1 MQTDSFYLTFMQIV
15 ASWYSFSYKV
25 FSVLFAHVRWKPRI
39 MAGSL
44 APAIFT
50 VFHWSIQHARPV
62 QADCS
67 KFPSIS
73 LFRLSK
79 EQFWGSDW
87 NFKALTPASQY
98 STTCSAAE
106 SAAFCQV
113 FFVFWKFEQSRV
125 SFLGPRWD
133 IATTQNWW
141 HSSYRRR
148 ALIFSWPCADAFF
161 WGNGWMMTYAVN
173 PLYIIRSGS
182 ETIYESCKLKVPRF
196 WQVQLWPGRRGC
208 DEIISETSSCRFWCG
223 SSSFH
228 ILYDVFGWFHPG
240 LKNIFRIFWIT
251 VHPVDCCHCL
261 FDKWS

>member
-1 MQTDSFYLTFMQIV
+1 MQGQFKQIAASFPRFRYLDYPRNNFGAVIGISKHWLLLHNIQRHV
-15 ASWYSFSYKV
+15 QPRNRRH
-25 FSVLFAHVRWKPRI
+25 FAK
-39 MAGSL
+39 S
-44 APAIFT
+44 
-50 VFHWSIQHARPV
+50 
-62 QADCS
+62 
-67 KFPSIS
+67 
-73 LFRLSK
+73 
-79 EQFWGSDW
+79 
-87 NFKALTPASQY
+87 
-98 STTCSAAE
+98 
-106 SAAFCQV
+106 

-133 IATTQNWW
+133 IATTQDWL

-182 ETIYESCKLKVPRF
+182 QTIYESCKLKVPRF

-240 LKNIFRIFWIT
+240 LKNIFKIFWIT

>member
-113 FFVFWKFEQSRV
+113 FFRFLEVWAKSSIISGSKMRHSHDSKLVTQQLSTAGTYFFMAMCRCI
-125 SFLGPRWD
+125 FLGQWLNDD
-133 IATTQNWW
+133 ICGE
-141 HSSYRRR
+141 S
-148 ALIFSWPCADAFF
+148 F
-161 WGNGWMMTYAVN
+161 
-173 PLYIIRSGS
+173 
-182 ETIYESCKLKVPRF
+182 IYH
-196 WQVQLWPGRRGC
+196 QVW
-208 DEIISETSSCRFWCG
+208 ISNNLRVVQT
-223 SSSFH
+223 
-228 ILYDVFGWFHPG
+228 
-240 LKNIFRIFWIT
+240 
-251 VHPVDCCHCL
+251 
-261 FDKWS
+261 